1 MDFKNNL
8 FNILNESETS
18 NSQPITEATTDVNEV
33 AEDYKKA
40 YNKELDLS
48 RVPCVI
54 ARDTMLSGWGGA
66 TGKNHYQVVLCGD
79 VVEAANIEHNMKQ
92 VASEEGLA
100 NVRRA
105 YGVKMP
111 SSKSVSYVVGRY
123 APAWNGGLSD
133 SWYEN
138 RFGASLTEDDRIM
151 NNQDVIDVMNSYS
164 SRNNH
169 LKYKIEGNSA
179 IYEDGTEIKFILN
192 DESNIEYVII
202 KDGKSTNPELAQN
215 GLKESV
221 NSDLEE
227 IADIIVNVVNDNYY
241 DEKENILN
249 DLYTM
254 GGRSQSMDDF
264 LYNYNITALSNVDK
278 ENIDRDK
285 LSEIIIKKLEV
296 NECDSSKLNE
306 DYTEHRMK
314 DCTDDVDI
322 INALEGDV
330 LVLEDIED
338 WNRLKVLVRSLAPSQ
353 GFYSRL
359 YAEMDEYPED
369 QLEFP
374 MSL

>member
-100 NVRRA
+100 NIRRA

-133 SWYEN
+133 NWYED
-138 RFGASLTEDDRIM
+138 RFGAPLTEDDRIM

-164 SRNNH
+164 SRNDH

-264 LYNYNITALSNVDK
+264 LYNYDITALSNIDK
-278 ENIDRDK
+278 EDIDRDK

-314 DCTDDVDI
+314 DCTDDVDV

-338 WNRLKVLVRSLAPSQ
+338 WNRLKALVRGLAPSQ

-359 YAEMDEYPED
+359 YAEMNEYPED